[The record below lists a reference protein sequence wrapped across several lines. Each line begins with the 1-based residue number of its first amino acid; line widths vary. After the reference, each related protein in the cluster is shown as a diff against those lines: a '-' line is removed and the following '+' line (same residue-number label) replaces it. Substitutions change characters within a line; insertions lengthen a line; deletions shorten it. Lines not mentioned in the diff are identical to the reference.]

1 MLLIGCAKAKLL
13 AEKINGLVTN
23 DVKFEV
29 VKIEGLSLTV
39 NHHNAKDEKAAKALI
54 KEIIKSMPELHGLYV
69 NIQMIDQTGKIL

>member
-39 NHHNAKDEKAAKALI
+39 NHNAKDEKAAKVLI